1 MFSDGIRFFAVLPLC
16 VALSGCMSFD
26 LFAPPADNSLTTKS
40 ITPAKSTET
49 ISDEVTVRN
58 AVTSADLTKLAGASL
73 PWANA
78 STGSAG
84 VVASITESRANGAV
98 CRSFVTTRHAY
109 DGIANFTGDAC
120 LDTAGEWKLIRFI
133 RQN

>member
-1 MFSDGIRFFAVLPLC
+1 MFSHGIRFFAVLPLC
-16 VALSGCMSFD
+16 MALSGCMSFD
-26 LFAPPADNSLTTKS
+26 LFPSRTDSSLTTNSIAPKKS
-40 ITPAKSTET
+40 AEAT
-49 ISDEVTVRN
+49 SDEVTVRN
-58 AVTSADLTKLAGASL
+58 AVTSADLAKLQGASL

-84 VVASITESRANGAV
+84 VVASISENRVNGTV

-109 DGIANFTGDAC
+109 DGIANFIGDTC
-120 LDTAGEWKLIRFI
+120 LDTAGDWKLIRFN

>member
-1 MFSDGIRFFAVLPLC
+1 MFSHGIRFFAVLPLC

-26 LFAPPADNSLTTKS
+26 LFSSRADSSLTTSSVAPK
-40 ITPAKSTET
+40 KSTEA

-58 AVTSADLTKLAGASL
+58 AVTSADLEKLAGASL

-84 VVASITESRANGAV
+84 VVASINESRANGAV

-109 DGIANFTGDAC
+109 DGIANFMGDTC
-120 LDTAGEWKLIRFI
+120 LDTSGEWKLIRFI

>member
-1 MFSDGIRFFAVLPLC
+1 M
-16 VALSGCMSFD
+16 ALSGCMTFD
-26 LFAPPADNSLTTKS
+26 LFDSRTDSTVTTSSVAPQKS
-40 ITPAKSTET
+40 AEAV
-49 ISDEVTVRN
+49 SDEATVRN
-58 AVTSADLTKLAGASL
+58 AVTSADLSRLGAASL

-84 VVASITESRANGAV
+84 VVTSVSENRVNGAV

-120 LDTAGEWKLIRFI
+120 LGANGEWKLIRFV